1 MGETR
6 TFPVFCPVCGE
17 EFTVSELTCRSCGTT
32 MKGVFKMNEFA
43 RLSEE
48 HVNFL
53 RVFLK
58 SRGNLS
64 EVQKVL
70 GISYPTAKS
79 RLDEIIRVLG
89 YEEKSEEGSAIS
101 EILDKLERKEIS
113 EEEALK
119 LIKGACRRK

>member
-1 MGETR
+1 MKEIR
-6 TFPVFCPVCGE
+6 TFPVLCPVCGE
-17 EFTVSELTCRSCGTT
+17 ELTVSELTCSSCGTT
-32 MKGVFKMNEFA
+32 MRGIFRMNEFA

-48 HVNFL
+48 QVRFL

-79 RLDEIIRVLG
+79 RLDEIVKVLG
-89 YEEKSEEGSAIS
+89 YEEEDQSDLSEV
-101 EILDKLERKEIS
+101 LDKLERREIT

-119 LIKGACRRK
+119 LVKGILRRK